1 MNERSSRSH
10 TIFRIT
16 VESRKRK
23 EKDTDTDNSSDD
35 DASASSISDDYD
47 DDDGDGAV
55 RISTLNLVDLAG
67 SESVKHTGATG
78 DRLKEG
84 AKINQR

>member
-1 MNERSSRSH
+1 MKVPVKMMLRVTS
-10 TIFRIT
+10 
-16 VESRKRK
+16 V
-23 EKDTDTDNSSDD
+23 SD
-35 DASASSISDDYD
+35 D
-47 DDDGDGAV
+47 DDDGDDDDEAV

-84 AKINQR
+84 AKINQRYVCHYMYLNASESLLKD